1 MAVFTDK
8 STYSPEDLK
17 FVSTMDIP
25 VFDLKSAEAANTFD
39 TKLRERDLK
48 RAEENFKS
56 IMDTQD
62 QLLGLRYDN
71 PEQFAVY
78 EKLKQE
84 VGLTPNTF
92 ATLDANSLQSPFEAR
107 GIGGRLKQMMARPEF
122 IEVQKSVFDG
132 DLFRKSVSQ
141 VADPELRARA
151 MQRYEDYR
159 AGKIPASSLNI
170 GDYKS
175 VDLTKELI
183 DTIKLVPEI
192 TTSDFYTSESG
203 NLEGVKTS
211 KQRHADAVNKAI
223 SDRIKID
230 PNFAENMKAK
240 GWMDEDGNITQD
252 FIDVR
257 DGYVDQWTQEN
268 TTIDN
273 VKEVTETDKEN
284 TYGYGSGRFSQKDA
298 SGRIATALD
307 RDLEDRGYELPDR
320 GTVLSAAESRGR
332 ISSATR
338 DEPTLGIKIG
348 DPVLVGLDSDG
359 KPYIITKLRKLTKE
373 ELEQRETAKYAMD
386 VDFNGEA
393 FNDLTNLIAAPE
405 SEGNYDAV
413 GIPSDKSV
421 AVGKYQFMFSYFA
434 KDVKKILDSLGVDY
448 KNVKVN
454 PKINNSSKNMDTD
467 MRKLASAFL
476 NSPEAQEML
485 WKQEYAKEVAD
496 AHELAAKL
504 KTHSDYKSNDGAPYS
519 IAELMYIR
527 HHEGSVSKAL
537 SFIRNDK
544 SAHDTAKNDSTGEI
558 RRALKKIRATL
569 KSKGYTGEIDQDGGM
584 MKTFKATP
592 MPTLLPTGTPVAQ
605 PQDTFNV
612 MDIPTE

>member
-25 VFDLKSAEAANTFD
+25 VFDLKSVEATNAFEN
-39 TKLRERDLK
+39 KLRERDLK

-122 IEVQKSVFDG
+122 IEVQKAVFDG

-141 VADPELRARA
+141 VADPALRARA
-151 MQRYEDYR
+151 MQKYEDYR
-159 AGKIPASSLNI
+159 AGKIPANSLNI

-257 DGYVDQWTQEN
+257 DGYVDQWTKEN
-268 TTIDN
+268 TSIDN
-273 VKEVTETDKEN
+273 VKEVTEADKSDKF
-284 TYGYGSGRFSQKDA
+284 GYGSGRFSSKGADERA
-298 SGRIATALD
+298 ANALD
-307 RDLEDRGYELPDR
+307 QDLEDRGYDLPDR
-320 GTVLSAAESRGR
+320 GSVLSAAQSRGR
-332 ISSATR
+332 ITVAGR
-338 DEPTLGIKIG
+338 DEPSLGIKKG
-348 DPVLVGLDSDG
+348 DPVLVGLDSEG
-359 KPYIITKLRKLTKE
+359 SPYIITKLRKLSKE
-373 ELEQRETAKYAMD
+373 ELDQRETSRYSMD
-386 VDFNGEA
+386 VDFTGEA
-393 FNDLTNLIAAPE
+393 FSDLTNLIVAPE
-405 SEGNYDAV
+405 SDGKYSAV
-413 GIPSDKSV
+413 GAPSKESV

-448 KNVKVN
+448 KNVKIN
-454 PKINNSSKNMDTD
+454 PKINNASKTMDTD

-476 NSPEAQEML
+476 ESPEAQEAL
-485 WKQEYAKEVAD
+485 WRQEYAKEVAD
-496 AHELAAKL
+496 AHEMAAKL
-504 KTHSDYKSNDGAPYS
+504 KTHGDYKSNKGAPYS

-527 HHEGSVSKAL
+527 HHEGSVKKAMA
-537 SFIRNDK
+537 FIQNDK
-544 SAHDTAKNDSTGEI
+544 SAHDSDTQDSTGEVK
-558 RRALKKIRATL
+558 RALKKIRATL

-584 MKTFKATP
+584 MKTFKTPLAP
-592 MPTLLPTGTPVAQ
+592 MPENPSTQ
-605 PQDTFNV
+605 SQDSFNV